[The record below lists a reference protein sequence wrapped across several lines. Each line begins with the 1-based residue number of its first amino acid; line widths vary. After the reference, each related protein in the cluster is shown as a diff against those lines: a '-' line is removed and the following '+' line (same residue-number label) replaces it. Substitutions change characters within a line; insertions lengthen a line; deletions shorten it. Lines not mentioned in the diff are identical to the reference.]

1 MLVYILE
8 QQWDGVFEGGLH
20 CSGPPVASVLCS
32 FVFLLPCLVFFFKSL
47 LLMFLG
53 GGGGQRGAAAD
64 VSAAV
69 CGCVV
74 LRHY

>member
-1 MLVYILE
+1 MECLK
-8 QQWDGVFEGGLH
+8 GVFTAVDHQWLLF
-20 CSGPPVASVLCS
+20 CALLFS
-32 FVFLLPCLVFFFKSL
+32 FFLAWCFFFKSL